1 MERRKEASVWVYRY
15 RFWDPASNE
24 MVTASREATLD
35 AIRNGLGVPLVE
47 SGRKVGVHAI
57 DRQGRVKARDE
68 EDAFDD

>member
-1 MERRKEASVWVYRY
+1 MERETSVWVYRY
-15 RFWDPASNE
+15 RYWDPASNE

-47 SGRKVGVHAI
+47 SGRKVGLQAI

>member
-1 MERRKEASVWVYRY
+1 MERETSVWVYRY

-47 SGRKVGVHAI
+47 SGRKVELRAI
-57 DRQGRVKARDE
+57 DRQGRVKTRDE